1 MLGKLIK
8 HEIRAT
14 SRIFLPLYGALLIL
28 TIFTKLLLAFGA
40 PDFFTDNVATNPVM
54 EVVLGISFALY
65 FIAVIALSVMNM
77 VIIIQ
82 RFYKNLFT
90 DEGYLM
96 LSLPVKTWE
105 LVLSKLIVGLIW
117 SFVCTVMII
126 LTFAIF
132 FLGIVSMMEFSQTIQ
147 SAYAVFLTE
156 TGMNLN
162 LFIAE
167 LALLFLADTICSIL
181 MIYVAIAIGQLFS
194 QHRIV
199 AAFGAYIVITI
210 AIQIIMSI
218 FMTLLAIG
226 NLENLF
232 INGSELINGSEAMT
246 SVNWFVNG
254 TTVISVVLAIA
265 FYYVTQYIMK
275 KRLNLE

>member
-8 HEIRAT
+8 HETRAT

-28 TIFTKLLLAFGA
+28 TIFTKLVMAIGA
-40 PDFFTDNVATNPVM
+40 PDFFSEAASNNTIAEIT
-54 EVVLGISFALY
+54 LGISFTLY
-65 FIAVIALSVMNM
+65 FILIVGISVMTLVM
-77 VIIIQ
+77 IIQ

-96 LSLPVKTWE
+96 FSLPVKTWE
-105 LVLSKLIVGLIW
+105 LVLSKLLVGLLW
-117 SFVCTVMII
+117 SAVCTVMIV
-126 LTFAIF
+126 LTFVIF
-132 FLGIVSMMEFSQTIQ
+132 SLGTFSMMELTQAIQAAYQTFF
-147 SAYAVFLTE
+147 VE

-167 LALLFLADTICSIL
+167 LALFLAVNTVASIL

-194 QHRIV
+194 QHRVI

-210 AIQIIMSI
+210 VLQIIGSI
-218 FMTLLAIG
+218 FMAVFAIG
-226 NLENLF
+226 NLDIL
-232 INGSELINGSEAMT
+232 ILNGRSAMSTIQWLINGST
-246 SVNWFVNG
+246 ILN
-254 TTVISVVLAIA
+254 VVFGAA

-275 KRLNLE
+275 NRLNLE